1 MVREH
6 LMMLIPGSGLVE
18 SRRFLVSFFLLPP
31 SFVMK
36 SLSERDSSLEVLRAK
51 LVESQEGIPQEVNDV
66 REGREPVLA
75 APYKLGAKNCAFET
89 VYQLF

>member
-18 SRRFLVSFFLLPP
+18 SHRFLVSLEYSFFLLPP

-36 SLSERDSSLEVLRAK
+36 SLSERDSSLEVL
-51 LVESQEGIPQEVNDV
+51 
-66 REGREPVLA
+66 
-75 APYKLGAKNCAFET
+75 
-89 VYQLF
+89 